1 MKKRSKYKPRPV
13 DKMSLYRLTGR
24 NSAFTAA
31 EQAKVMVATR
41 KSFQAMID
49 RTAVRDDFDQL
60 ATAVNVAVVV
70 GERVDERVA
79 QACQPALQALMR
91 VLERHNKTGQWGLDG
106 PAKAEIADA
115 LDIYEQMMA
124 LMTGGQAHNAMVEV
138 MRRMQ
143 AGHVLVVGGDVQ
155 LSYLEA
161 LGEASSLA

>member
-1 MKKRSKYKPRPV
+1 MTRKATHRKHWPIDRMAV
-13 DKMSLYRLTGR
+13 YRLTGR
-24 NSAFTAA
+24 NSQFTTA
-31 EQAKVMVATR
+31 EQAEVMVATR
-41 KSFQAMID
+41 KSFEAMIY
-49 RTAVRDDFDQL
+49 RTAVREDFDQL
-60 ATAVNVAVVV
+60 ATAVNVAVVA

-115 LDIYEQMMA
+115 LDIYEQVMA

-143 AGHVLVVGGDVQ
+143 AGHVL
-155 LSYLEA
+155 A
-161 LGEASSLA
+161 TASSATNTTL